1 MIDEGT
7 GILVLTPGM
16 GGRDGVSRLSRELVS
31 TLAELAPSSEVSVWS
46 LADCEAPSGLPG
58 GVSFR
63 AASGGRHRIAAW
75 AVAESLRGQ
84 RGRIV
89 LVLHAHLAPLALPL
103 IARGASLAQFLVGIE
118 VWKPL
123 TVLQRQ
129 AISRA
134 KPVVGI
140 SDHTVRRFR
149 CANPGFDVIPTL
161 VCHPGMPS
169 EESRREDV
177 RRRDA
182 ALIVGRMV
190 SSERYKGHDE
200 LLEIWPSVLSQ
211 IGPAELWIAGDGDDR
226 ARLEAKA
233 ASLGL
238 SDQVKFLGELSEA
251 ELRNLYF
258 ECSFFV
264 MPSRDEGFG
273 LVFLEAMR
281 CAKACIGAAGAAAEI
296 ITDGESGYVVDPGD
310 GGALTEAVVRLFRD
324 EELRKRMGKRG
335 LARFQEH
342 FTVQHFQ
349 RRLGHVLD
357 AMKER

>member
-1 MIDEGT
+1 MIDRGA
-7 GILVLTPGM
+7 GILVLTPGV

-31 TLAELAPSSEVSVWS
+31 TLAELAPSSELTVWS
-46 LADCEAPSGLPG
+46 LSDREAPSGLPG
-58 GVSFR
+58 RVSFR
-63 AASGGRHRIAAW
+63 GASGGRHRIAAW
-75 AVAESLRGQ
+75 AAAQGLHGQ

-89 LVLHAHLAPLALPL
+89 LVLHAHLSPLAIPF
-103 IARGASLAQFLVGIE
+103 IARGASLAQFLIGIE

-123 TVLQRQ
+123 TLLQRQ

-149 CANPGFDVIPTL
+149 RANPGFHSIPTL

-169 EESRREDV
+169 EESRRRDV
-177 RRRDA
+177 RSRDA
-182 ALIVGRMV
+182 ALIVGRMA

-200 LLEIWPSVLSQ
+200 LLEIWPSVLSHMDR
-211 IGPAELWIAGDGDDR
+211 AELWIAGDGDDR
-226 ARLEAKA
+226 ARLEAKS

-238 SDQVKFLGELSEA
+238 ADRVKFLGELAEP
-251 ELRNLYF
+251 ELRSLYL
-258 ECSFFV
+258 ECAFFV

-281 CAKACIGAAGAAAEI
+281 CGKACVGGAGAAAEI
-296 ITDGESGYVVDPGD
+296 ITDGGSGFVVEPGD
-310 GGALTEAVVRLFRD
+310 RAALSEAVVRLFRD
-324 EELRKRMGKRG
+324 EELRNRMGKRG

-342 FTVQHFQ
+342 FTLERFQ
-349 RRLGHVLD
+349 RRVGALLD
-357 AMKER
+357 AIPER